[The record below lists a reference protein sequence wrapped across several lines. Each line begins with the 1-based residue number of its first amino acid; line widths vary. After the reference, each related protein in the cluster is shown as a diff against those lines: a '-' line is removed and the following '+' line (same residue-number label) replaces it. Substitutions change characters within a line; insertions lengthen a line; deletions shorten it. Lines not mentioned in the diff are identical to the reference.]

1 MLYFAHQTNRVRV
14 FRRWFRSCR
23 GVGSLS
29 PVVSPVAKTVAV
41 AKMTISKT
49 ISTIQKVGVSL
60 SLGGSLSLPL
70 AVVVAVVAKTVVAK
84 TVAVSP
90 QSTIQKVRISLSL
103 GGSLSLSLPLAV
115 VEASVAKTVATV
127 AVAKTVAKTVVVG
140 ISLCLGFRLSGS
152 DGCKSEN
159 YELKRRRELKERK
172 KVVGCFFTKEVIAG
186 ALTNFMLSAE

>member
-1 MLYFAHQTNRVRV
+1 MLYFAHQTKRVRV

-41 AKMTISKT
+41 ANMTISET

-70 AVVVAVVAKTVVAK
+70 AVVVASVAK
-84 TVAVSP
+84 TVAV
-90 QSTIQKVRISLSL
+90 
-103 GGSLSLSLPLAV
+103 
-115 VEASVAKTVATV
+115 AKTIA
-127 AVAKTVAKTVVVG
+127 VVG

-152 DGCKSEN
+152 DGRKSEN

-172 KVVGCFFTKEVIAG
+172 KVVGCFFRKEVIAG

>member
-1 MLYFAHQTNRVRV
+1 
-14 FRRWFRSCR
+14 
-23 GVGSLS
+23 
-29 PVVSPVAKTVAV
+29 
-41 AKMTISKT
+41 MTISKT

-70 AVVVAVVAKTVVAK
+70 AVVV
-84 TVAVSP
+84 
-90 QSTIQKVRISLSL
+90 
-103 GGSLSLSLPLAV
+103 
-115 VEASVAKTVATV
+115 ASVAKTVATV

-152 DGCKSEN
+152 DGRKSEN

-172 KVVGCFFTKEVIAG
+172 KVVGCFFRKEVIAG